1 MAKEEY
7 AEVLKNALIEIRNI
21 CPDINNS
28 FIFTKEGAIIAGDS
42 EVADTTVKTTLNS
55 FQNIAEKAEMM
66 GGISSFSV
74 DGVQGRV
81 YISHINDMY
90 LATATSKKV
99 DENYVRSVTQVIIP
113 TILKLLE
120 SINPTPLKWGQG
132 NHAPS
137 IIFGGKPMVIEL
149 REYGSAVDISRAIDQ
164 EITSTKS
171 QLGEHLR
178 QLDEIRTLAERSK
191 KIREVVL
198 KLAGKTGEKNSLGEI
213 SVGDLNVVLDANPF
227 HELTAIEEVV
237 RSQQDKL
244 LFLQKSR
251 EALKWLDQIG
261 ETEGIK
267 YLVLE
272 KDGVPERILLKVS

>member
-1 MAKEEY
+1 MVVELKEYE
-7 AEVLKNALIEIRNI
+7 
-21 CPDINNS
+21 
-28 FIFTKEGAIIAGDS
+28 
-42 EVADTTVKTTLNS
+42 
-55 FQNIAEKAEMM
+55 
-66 GGISSFSV
+66 
-74 DGVQGRV
+74 
-81 YISHINDMY
+81 
-90 LATATSKKV
+90 
-99 DENYVRSVTQVIIP
+99 
-113 TILKLLE
+113 
-120 SINPTPLKWGQG
+120 
-132 NHAPS
+132 
-137 IIFGGKPMVIEL
+137 
-149 REYGSAVDISRAIDQ
+149 SAVDISRTIDD

-171 QLGEHLR
+171 LLGEYLR

-213 SVGDLNVVLDANPF
+213 TVGDLNVVLDANPF

-244 LFLQKSR
+244 VFLQKSR